1 MPIVFERNDD
11 QAQGRE
17 NGGCFEVI
25 ARRRYESDGV
35 VVLPQCVGLTWI
47 EALREAVDRDIQN
60 PGPYVHSYDS
70 EDNAGYFHGNLR
82 TWENDPT
89 FCSFCTDS
97 PLPAV
102 AAALFGSRKVNL
114 LYDQIFVKEPATMVR
129 TRWHNDQPYWPVR
142 GQQVAS
148 FWIALDH
155 VTAENGALE
164 FIRRSHHSGQ
174 WYQPEAF
181 GPTRGY
187 DAYERNP
194 DYEPIPNI
202 EAEREKYDI
211 VSWNL
216 EPGDVY
222 VFHGLTVHSAGVNRT
237 SEVRRR
243 GYAVRY
249 TGDDV
254 VYDTRPGTN
263 THLRSPDHEDGDVLD
278 SDQYPVV
285 WPHPGDAVC

>member
-1 MPIVFERNDD
+1 MLDLST
-11 QAQGRE
+11 
-17 NGGCFEVI
+17 
-25 ARRRYESDGV
+25 RRRFESNGV
-35 VVLPQCVGLTWI
+35 VVLRQCVDLFWVD
-47 EALREAVDRDIQN
+47 ALRQAVDRDIQN

-70 EDNAGYFHGNLR
+70 GDDTGHFHGNLR

-89 FCSFCTDS
+89 FRSFCTDS
-97 PLPAV
+97 PLSAV
-102 AAALFGSRKVNL
+102 AATLFGSRKVNL
-114 LYDQIFVKEPATMVR
+114 LYDQIFVKEPATRVH

-142 GQQVAS
+142 GRQVAS
-148 FWIALDH
+148 FWVALDY
-155 VTAENGALE
+155 VTAETGALE
-164 FIRRSHHSGQ
+164 FIRRSHHSGR

-181 GPTRGY
+181 GPTSGY
-187 DAYERNP
+187 DAYDRNP
-194 DYEPIPNI
+194 DYEPIPNV

-222 VFHGLTVHSAGVNRT
+222 VFHGLTVHSAGVNQS

-254 VYDTRPGTN
+254 VYDSRIGTN
-263 THLRSPDHEDGDVLD
+263 VHLRSPTHNDGDVLD
-278 SDQYPVV
+278 SNQYPVV
-285 WPHPGDAVC
+285 WPHSRTTT

>member
-1 MPIVFERNDD
+1 M
-11 QAQGRE
+11 
-17 NGGCFEVI
+17 
-25 ARRRYESDGV
+25 
-35 VVLPQCVGLTWI
+35 VVLPKCVGLNWV
-47 EALREAVDRDIQN
+47 EALREAVDRDILN

-70 EDNAGYFHGNLR
+70 EDSTGHFHGNLR

-97 PLPAV
+97 PLPEV

-114 LYDQIFVKEPATMVR
+114 LYDQIFVKEPHTMVR

-155 VTAENGALE
+155 VTAESGALE
-164 FIRRSHHSGQ
+164 FIRRSHHSGHL
-174 WYQPEAF
+174 YQPEAF
-181 GPTRGY
+181 GPTSGY

-194 DYEPIPNI
+194 DYQPIPNI
-202 EAEREKYDI
+202 EAQREKHDI
-211 VSWNL
+211 VSWDL
-216 EPGDVY
+216 EPGDAY
-222 VFHGLTVHSAGVNRT
+222 VFHGLTVHSAGANRT
-237 SEVRRR
+237 SDVRRR

-263 THLRSPDHEDGDVLD
+263 VHLCSTVHEDGDVLD
-278 SDQYPVV
+278 SDYYPVV
-285 WPHPGDAVC
+285 WTRSSTEI

>member
-1 MPIVFERNDD
+1 MLKHSDD
-11 QAQGRE
+11 QALGR
-17 NGGCFEVI
+17 GGGDPLEVN

-35 VVLPQCVGLTWI
+35 VILPKCIGLNWV
-47 EALREAVDRDIQN
+47 EALREAIDRDIHN
-60 PGPYVHSYDS
+60 PGPYVHGYDS
-70 EDNAGYFHGNLR
+70 EDSAGYFHGNLR

-97 PLPAV
+97 SLPGV

-129 TRWHNDQPYWPVR
+129 TRWHNDQPYWPVQGR
-142 GQQVAS
+142 QVAS

-155 VTAENGALE
+155 VTTENGALE
-164 FIRRSHHSGQ
+164 FIRGSHISGD

-181 GPTRGY
+181 GPTTGY

-194 DYEPIPNI
+194 DYKPIPNI

-237 SEVRRR
+237 REARRR

-263 THLRSPDHEDGDVLD
+263 VHLRSFVHKDGDVLD

-285 WPHPGDAVC
+285 WPHPRATA

>member
-1 MPIVFERNDD
+1 M
-11 QAQGRE
+11 
-17 NGGCFEVI
+17 
-25 ARRRYESDGV
+25 
-35 VVLPQCVGLTWI
+35 VVLPKCVGLNWV
-47 EALREAVDRDIQN
+47 EALREAIDRDIHN

-70 EDNAGYFHGNLR
+70 EDSVGYFHGNLR

-97 PLPAV
+97 FLPGV

-129 TRWHNDQPYWPVR
+129 TRWHNDQPYWPVQGR
-142 GQQVAS
+142 QVAS

-155 VTAENGALE
+155 VTTENGALE
-164 FIRRSHHSGQ
+164 FIRGSHISGD

-181 GPTRGY
+181 GPTTGY

-194 DYEPIPNI
+194 DYKPIPNI

-237 SEVRRR
+237 REARRR

-263 THLRSPDHEDGDVLD
+263 MHLRSFVHKDGDILD

-285 WPHPGDAVC
+285 WPHPRATT